1 MRRAVIFR
9 PHNVYGP
16 DMGWEHV
23 IPQFALRMQELCKQ
37 SEGTVQFPIQGA
49 GNETRSF
56 IFIDDMI
63 AGLLTV
69 IEQGEHLTIYHIG
82 TEDETTIKELAW
94 EVARHFNREIEIVP
108 GQLQCGGTLRRCPS
122 IRRLRAL
129 GYSPAVSLKK
139 GLAATI
145 PWYVNNAD
153 KRPPQSHNL

>member
-1 MRRAVIFR
+1 
-9 PHNVYGP
+9 
-16 DMGWEHV
+16 
-23 IPQFALRMQELCKQ
+23 MQELCKQ

-69 IEQGEHLTIYHIG
+69 IEQGEHLAIYHIG

-122 IRRLRAL
+122 IRRQQRGRAEPCFRPAGQRAL
-129 GYSPAVSLKK
+129 
-139 GLAATI
+139 
-145 PWYVNNAD
+145 
-153 KRPPQSHNL
+153 QSIGPDR